1 MTILRARV
9 IILPEPP
16 PPGGGSDRRSFFIL
30 KLITFV
36 EIKKTTAEDDRNKEL
51 ILRLYY
57 TDTITYTVALNCA
70 EEIKQKLRAMGENV
84 SH

>member
-9 IILPEPP
+9 ILLPEPP
-16 PPGGGSDRRSFFIL
+16 PGGSDRRSFFIL
-30 KLITFV
+30 KLLTFV